1 MMSHKA
7 PPLTPTVHLGAPVH
21 LAGLTVFP
29 AWTDQATPRRAL
41 STTPPERAT
50 ITEIPDQPQVDKL
63 LLENPSKVAFLV
75 LEGLL
80 VTGGWQHRV
89 LTHSWLIGPQ
99 ADYVLDVRCVE
110 QGRWNGNATHGFD
123 RRRAPLSIRGALRSH
138 DGPPSRRVAQ
148 GDVWS
153 RVHDYESRH
162 GTSPTSSLVEVMD
175 TIPTLPDD
183 RPLPAA
189 LPGQRG
195 VLIGIAGHPVLL
207 ELFDHPMTLAKQLPA
222 LLEGLLVDGIRQPWV
237 PTTGRRARAFAHAAS
252 HRPLQAVQEAGIGV
266 VAETRDTLVDIHGL
280 LDHRNRLVHTAV
292 VNVRHQLIA
301 A

>member
-1 MMSHKA
+1 MRPPTTSCSSKWLARHGSYRPPRRRTGDPAKSPVLPSPSSLASWPSAPCSA
-7 PPLTPTVHLGAPVH
+7 PPTRA
-21 LAGLTVFP
+21 
-29 AWTDQATPRRAL
+29 AT
-41 STTPPERAT
+41 
-50 ITEIPDQPQVDKL
+50 
-63 LLENPSKVAFLV
+63 
-75 LEGLL
+75 
-80 VTGGWQHRV
+80 
-89 LTHSWLIGPQ
+89 
-99 ADYVLDVRCVE
+99 
-110 QGRWNGNATHGFD
+110 
-123 RRRAPLSIRGALRSH
+123 
-138 DGPPSRRVAQ
+138 
-148 GDVWS
+148 
-153 RVHDYESRH
+153 
-162 GTSPTSSLVEVMD
+162 
-175 TIPTLPDD
+175 TLPDD

-207 ELFDHPMTLAKQLPA
+207 ELFDHPMTLATQLPA